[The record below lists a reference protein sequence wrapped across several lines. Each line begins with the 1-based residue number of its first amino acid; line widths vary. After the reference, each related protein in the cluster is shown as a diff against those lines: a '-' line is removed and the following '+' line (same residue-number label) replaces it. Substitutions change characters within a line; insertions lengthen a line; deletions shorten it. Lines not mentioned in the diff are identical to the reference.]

1 MKFKSVIVSCEH
13 ASNAV
18 PARWR
23 AAFLGH
29 EHVLNT
35 HRAWDPGAALV
46 ARELA
51 HALGVPAF
59 FGEVTRLLIDLNR
72 SADHPGLYSDF
83 TPQSERAGLLKRY
96 WRPYRGAVRT
106 AVARAMK
113 RGPTLH
119 LSIHSFT
126 PALDGKLRT
135 TEFGL
140 LYDPARPAEM
150 QFVLRWQRALRR
162 MLPNMRTKLNN
173 PYRGTSDGC
182 TTALR
187 AEFGR
192 RYCGIE
198 LEMNHAFSAKP
209 PDSWTDVRAAI
220 VASVVRV
227 LA

>member
-1 MKFKSVIVSCEH
+1 MKCTSVIVSCEH

-23 AAFLGH
+23 AGFRGH
-29 EHVLNT
+29 ERVLDT
-35 HRAWDPGAALV
+35 HRAWDPGAAMV

-51 HALGVPAF
+51 RALNAPAF
-59 FGEVTRLLIDLNR
+59 CGEVTRLLVDLNR
-72 SADHPGLYSDF
+72 SADHPGVHSEF
-83 TPQSERAGLLKRY
+83 TPQASRAELLRRY
-96 WRPYRGAVRT
+96 WRPYRGALRT
-106 AVARAMK
+106 AVARALK

-126 PALDGKLRT
+126 PVLDGKVRT

-140 LYDPARPAEM
+140 LYDPARPGEK
-150 QFVLRWQRALRR
+150 QFVLRWQRALKRA
-162 MLPNMRTKLNN
+162 LPHMRTRLNN
-173 PYRGTSDGC
+173 PYKGTSDGC

-198 LEMNHAFSAKP
+198 LEMNHAFCAKP
-209 PDSWTDVRAAI
+209 PDTWADVRAAI
-220 VASVVRV
+220 VSTVLRV